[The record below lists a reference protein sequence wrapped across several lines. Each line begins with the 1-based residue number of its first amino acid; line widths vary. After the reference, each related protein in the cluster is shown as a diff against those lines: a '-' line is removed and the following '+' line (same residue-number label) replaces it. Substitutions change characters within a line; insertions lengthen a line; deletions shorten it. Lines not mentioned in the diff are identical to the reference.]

1 MSDATFTALVIED
14 DRQIRRVVQGYLE
27 QAGMRVLA
35 ASDGENGLLLAQLE
49 KPPLIVLDLML
60 PGIDGWEIT
69 RRLRQH
75 RDPAV
80 ANVHI
85 LMLTARVEE
94 ADRVEGLQIG
104 ADDYM
109 VKPFSP
115 RELVARVQAARR
127 RLQRLPAA
135 VAAQVIVAG
144 GLRIDPVY
152 RSVTLDDASVHLTV
166 VEFDLLLALARS
178 PNRPFTRDELL
189 TAVESA
195 SAQHGAS
202 VQHSAQYGP
211 ELEGSA
217 AYERTI
223 DAHVKNLRQKL
234 GGAGRQSRFIETVYG
249 VGYRFVA

>member
-1 MSDATFTALVIED
+1 MSEPSFTVLVIED

-35 ASDGENGLLLAQLE
+35 ASDGETGLLLAQHE

-75 RDPAV
+75 SDPAV

-94 ADRVEGLQIG
+94 EDRVEGLQIG

-127 RLQRLPAA
+127 RLQRLPVAQ
-135 VAAQVIVAG
+135 AAQVVSAG

-152 RSVTLDDASVHLTV
+152 RSVTLDGGTIHLTA
-166 VEFDLLLALARS
+166 VEFDLLLVLARS

-189 TAVESA
+189 TAIEEA
-195 SAQHGAS
+195 EPQHGAGA
-202 VQHSAQYGP
+202 QHDAG
-211 ELEGSA
+211 A

-234 GGAGRQSRFIETVYG
+234 GGAGRQSRFIETVHG
-249 VGYRFVA
+249 VGYRFVT

>member
-1 MSDATFTALVIED
+1 MSEPIFTVLVIED

-27 QAGMRVLA
+27 QAGMRVLL
-35 ASDGENGLLLAQLE
+35 ASDGENGLLLAQHE
-49 KPPLIVLDLML
+49 KPALIVLDLML

-69 RRLRQH
+69 RRLRRH
-75 RDPAV
+75 LDPAV

-135 VAAQVIVAG
+135 VATQVIVAG
-144 GLRIDPVY
+144 SLRIDPVY
-152 RSVTLDDASVHLTV
+152 RSVTLDGVGVHLTA

-189 TAVESA
+189 TAIEVAAPQHEGG
-195 SAQHGAS
+195 AQLDAG
-202 VQHSAQYGP
+202 
-211 ELEGSA
+211 A

-234 GGAGRQSRFIETVYG
+234 GGAGRQSRFIETVHG